1 MDDVTGR
8 AAASAL
14 RDDARPMVPPPT
26 TRWGRAIHRIPIL
39 RVLWP
44 AFINYIFHQS
54 ANQAGHVAFSGVLA
68 VFPFVLFLS
77 SAATFMGE
85 PGAAVA
91 LAHTL
96 AGYAPPAVA
105 EALLPA
111 IVEALGHRSRF
122 ALTLSLVGTLWAAS
136 SGAQALRMA
145 LNRAYGVEQG
155 LSFWKARIKVLF
167 FTFIGTIA
175 TVLAFSTFVVMPY
188 IWLLLDK
195 TVGLYER
202 NMWVWNGARYAVA
215 SIVLL
220 ALYAALYAWLPD
232 VRQRVRTVLP
242 GAVFGV
248 ALWLGAA
255 SLLSWSLRSAAELSP
270 VYGSFAGVI
279 AMLIFFY
286 ISAVTIIFGAE
297 VNGVLRRPDD
307 EEDSG

>member
-1 MDDVTGR
+1 
-8 AAASAL
+8 
-14 RDDARPMVPPPT
+14 
-26 TRWGRAIHRIPIL
+26 
-39 RVLWP
+39 
-44 AFINYIFHQS
+44 
-54 ANQAGHVAFSGVLA
+54 
-68 VFPFVLFLS
+68 
-77 SAATFMGE
+77 
-85 PGAAVA
+85 
-91 LAHTL
+91 
-96 AGYAPPAVA
+96 
-105 EALLPA
+105 
-111 IVEALGHRSRF
+111 
-122 ALTLSLVGTLWAAS
+122 
-136 SGAQALRMA
+136 MA

-279 AMLIFFY
+279 ATLIFFY